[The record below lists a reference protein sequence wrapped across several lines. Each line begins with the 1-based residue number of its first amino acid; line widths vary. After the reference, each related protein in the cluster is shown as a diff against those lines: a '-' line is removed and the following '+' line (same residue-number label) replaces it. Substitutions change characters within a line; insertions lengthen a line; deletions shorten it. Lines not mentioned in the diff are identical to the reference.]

1 MTIKKELVER
11 HLAAIDNSVTEKNVE
26 AAKLFEGAIHG
37 DRRAGFKLA
46 EEIAFGDLPSQLVP
60 LIRRTLVQ
68 NYGNQGTVW
77 DQFTSVETVESID
90 RSEEL
95 MKANFLNQDNIPGV
109 NSGEA
114 FVPGSLPKHQS
125 GTKPPTLL
133 PQGTKKY
140 ISATQ
145 FAEALAINWT
155 SIVNTRG
162 QGLDLLQKGLEAFAR
177 HAAGTEDV
185 VATQLLMRGGAIN
198 AATFNGSTG
207 YGGNHLA
214 SDAPLASIL
223 DIQAAVQQAQ
233 TFWLDYTNVYFDEFA
248 LVVAPSQVS
257 QAKQVLSSKEI
268 VSVGATTARASK
280 YKQEIDLGATINV
293 VGNRWLT
300 APGIGGSA
308 ASTAWFL
315 IPTGALN
322 PTLASIRLKGYEV
335 PSFFLKAPNSQAVGG
350 STLGDFGADFDSDA
364 IESKVRHI
372 VGANA
377 LWTQGI
383 VYSAGTGTA
392 TATVPVLSGT
402 MPANGTTPAGAGS
415 YPTPFVGS

>member
-1 MTIKKELVER
+1 
-11 HLAAIDNSVTEKNVE
+11 
-26 AAKLFEGAIHG
+26 
-37 DRRAGFKLA
+37 
-46 EEIAFGDLPSQLVP
+46 
-60 LIRRTLVQ
+60 
-68 NYGNQGTVW
+68 VW

-95 MKANFLNQDNIPGV
+95 MKANFLNQDNIPGT
-109 NSGEA
+109 NSGDP

-125 GTKPPTLL
+125 GTKPPVLL
-133 PQGTKKY
+133 PQGTSKY

-145 FAEALAINWT
+145 YAEALAINWA

-162 QGLDLLQKGLEAFAR
+162 QGLDLLQKGIQAFAR

-185 VATQLLMRGGAIN
+185 AATRLLMSGGAVN
-198 AATFNGSTG
+198 TTSFNGSTG

-214 SDAPLASIL
+214 NDPALVSIL

-233 TFWLDYTNVYFDEFA
+233 TFWIDYTNVYFDKFS

-257 QAKQVLSSKEI
+257 QAKQVLSSREI
-268 VSVGATTARASK
+268 VSVGPTSGRSNK
-280 YKQEIDLGATINV
+280 YKQEIDLGAEITV
-293 VGNRWLT
+293 VSNRWLT
-300 APGIGGSA
+300 APGVGGSA
-308 ASTAWFL
+308 AATAWFL
-315 IPTGALN
+315 VPTGTLL
-322 PTLASIRLKGYEV
+322 PSLASIRLKGYEV

-383 VYSAGTGTA
+383 VYSAGTGAGLSALPT
-392 TATVPVLSGT
+392 LSGY
-402 MPANGTTPAGAGS
+402 MPTGGTTPAGS
-415 YPTPFVGS
+415 NPHPTPLVGS

>member
-11 HLAAIDNSVTEKNVE
+11 HLQKLDNSVTEKNVE
-26 AAKLFEGAIHG
+26 AAKLFEGALHG
-37 DRRAGFKLA
+37 DTRAGIKLA

-60 LIRRTLVQ
+60 LIRRTLIQ
-68 NYGNQGTVW
+68 DYAAQGTVW

-95 MKANFLNQDNIPGV
+95 MKANFLNQDNIPGQ

-114 FVPGSLPKHQS
+114 FIPGSLPKSQS
-125 GTKPPTLL
+125 GVKPPTLL

-145 FAEALAINWT
+145 FAEGLAINWA

-162 QGLDLLQKGLEAFAR
+162 QGLDLLQKGLQAFAR

-185 VATQLLMRGGAIN
+185 AATRLLMNGGAIN
-198 AATFNGSTG
+198 STTFNGSTG

-248 LVVAPSQVS
+248 LVVAPTQVS
-257 QAKQVLSSKEI
+257 NAKQVLSSKEI
-268 VSVGATTARASK
+268 TSVGATTARASK

-293 VGNRWLT
+293 VSNRWLT
-300 APGIGGSA
+300 APGLGGSA
-308 ASTAWFL
+308 AATAWFL
-315 IPTGALN
+315 VPTGTLN
-322 PTLASIRLKGYEV
+322 PVLASIRLKGYEV

-377 LWTQGI
+377 LWGQGLI
-383 VYSAGTGTA
+383 YSLGTGTA
-392 TATVPVLSGT
+392 TSTVPVLSGT
-402 MPANGTTPAGAGS
+402 MPAGGTTPSGTGL
-415 YPTPFVGS
+415 YPTPVVGS